1 MFLLVNIIG
10 LLAFLGIAVLF
21 SRDRK
26 NIQWKSILILV
37 VLNLFLAWFFVY
49 FQIGRTIVEGL
60 ASAIAWVIQSAHTGT
75 GFAFSSFTSGKQMDM
90 AISALFPI
98 LLVVPL
104 FDVLMYFN
112 ILPKIIGGI
121 GWVLAKITRQP
132 KFESFFGIEMMFLGN
147 TEALA
152 VSNEQLKRMNE
163 MRVLT
168 VVMMSM
174 SSISG
179 AIVGA
184 YVQMIPGD
192 LVLTAIPLNIINAI
206 IVSSI
211 LNPVSVEEQE
221 DIIYS
226 IKNNETVKRQPFFS
240 FLGDS
245 VLNAGKLVLII
256 IAFVISF
263 VALADLIDRFINL
276 ITGLVGGW
284 IGVKGSFGLNQILGL
299 FMYPFALLLGLP
311 WGEAWIVA
319 QQMAKKIVTNEF
331 VVMGEISKVV
341 DSYSPHRRAVIST
354 FLVSFANFSTIGM
367 IVGTLKGIV
376 DQKTS
381 DFVSK
386 YVPMML
392 LAGILV
398 SLLTAAF
405 VGLFAW

>member
-1 MFLLVNIIG
+1 MFLVINIIG

-112 ILPKIIGGI
+112 ILPKVIGGI
-121 GWVLAKITRQP
+121 GWVLAKVTRQP

-168 VVMMSM
+168 VAMMSM

-184 YVQMIPGD
+184 YVQMIPGE

-226 IKNNETVKRQPFFS
+226 IKNDEAVERQPFFS

-245 VLNAGKLVLII
+245 VWNAGKLVLII

-376 DQKTS
+376 DKKTS

-405 VGLFAW
+405 VGLYAW

>member
-1 MFLLVNIIG
+1 MFLLINIIG
-10 LLAFLGIAVLF
+10 LFVFLGIAVLF

-26 NIQWKSILILV
+26 HIQWKSILILV
-37 VLNLFLAWFFVY
+37 LLNVFLAWFFVY
-49 FQIGRTIVEGL
+49 FQIGRSIVEGL
-60 ASAIAWVIQSAHTGT
+60 AAAIAWVIQSAHTGT

-90 AISALFPI
+90 AVSALFPI

-104 FDVLMYFN
+104 FDILMYFN

-121 GWVLAKITRQP
+121 GFVLAKITRQP

-168 VVMMSM
+168 VAMMSM

-184 YVQMIPGD
+184 YVQMIPGE
-192 LVLTAIPLNIINAI
+192 LVLTAIPLNIINAT
-206 IVSSI
+206 IVASI
-211 LNPVSVEEQE
+211 LNPVTVEEKE

-226 IKNNETVKRQPFFS
+226 INNDEKIERQPFFS

-263 VALADLIDRFINL
+263 VALADFLDRFINL
-276 ITGLVGGW
+276 ITGLVGSWMGM
-284 IGVKGSFGLNQILGL
+284 KGSFGLNQILGV

-319 QQMAKKIVTNEF
+319 QQMSKKIVTNEF
-331 VVMGEISKVV
+331 VVMGEITKVI
-341 DSYSPHRRAVIST
+341 DTYNAHRRAVIST

-367 IVGTLKGIV
+367 IIGTLKGIV
-376 DQKTS
+376 DKKTS

-392 LAGILV
+392 LSGILV

>member
-1 MFLLVNIIG
+1 MFYWLTSLGYLRFGNCSFIFKRSQKHPMEIYFNSCCIKLV
-10 LLAFLGIAVLF
+10 
-21 SRDRK
+21 
-26 NIQWKSILILV
+26 
-37 VLNLFLAWFFVY
+37 LAWFFVY

-60 ASAIAWVIQSAHTGT
+60 ASAITWVIQSAHTGT

-168 VVMMSM
+168 VAMMSM

-376 DQKTS
+376 DQKHQ
-381 DFVSK
+381 
-386 YVPMML
+386 
-392 LAGILV
+392 ILY
-398 SLLTAAF
+398 LNTYL
-405 VGLFAW
+405 

>member
-1 MFLLVNIIG
+1 MFLLINIIG
-10 LLAFLGIAVLF
+10 LLVFLGIAVLF

-26 NIQWKSILILV
+26 HIQWKSILILV
-37 VLNLFLAWFFVY
+37 LLNVFLAWFFVY
-49 FQIGRTIVEGL
+49 FQIGRSIVEGL
-60 ASAIAWVIQSAHTGT
+60 AAAIAWVIQSAHTGT

-90 AISALFPI
+90 AVSALFPI

-104 FDVLMYFN
+104 FDILMYFN

-121 GWVLAKITRQP
+121 GFVLAKITRQP

-168 VVMMSM
+168 VAMMSM

-184 YVQMIPGD
+184 YVQMIPGE

-206 IVSSI
+206 IVASI
-211 LNPVSVEEQE
+211 LNPVTVEEKE

-226 IKNNETVKRQPFFS
+226 INNDEKIERQPFFS

-263 VALADLIDRFINL
+263 VALADFLDRFINL
-276 ITGLVGGW
+276 ITGLVGSWMGM
-284 IGVKGSFGLNQILGL
+284 KGSFGLNQILGV

-319 QQMAKKIVTNEF
+319 QQMSKKIVTNEF
-331 VVMGEISKVV
+331 VVMGEIIKVI
-341 DSYSPHRRAVIST
+341 DTYSAHRRAVIST

-376 DQKTS
+376 DKKTS

-392 LAGILV
+392 LSGILV

>member
-1 MFLLVNIIG
+1 MFLLINIIG
-10 LLAFLGIAVLF
+10 LLVFLGIAVLF
-21 SRDRK
+21 SRNRK
-26 NIQWKSILILV
+26 HIQWKAILILAL
-37 VLNLFLAWFFVY
+37 LNVFLAWFFVY
-49 FQIGRTIVEGL
+49 FQIGRSIVEGL
-60 ASAIAWVIQSAHTGT
+60 AAAIAWIIQSAHTGT

-90 AISALFPI
+90 AVSALFPI

-104 FDVLMYFN
+104 FDILMYFN

-121 GWVLAKITRQP
+121 GFVLAKITRQP

-168 VVMMSM
+168 VAMMSM

-184 YVQMIPGD
+184 YVQMIPGE

-206 IVSSI
+206 IVASI
-211 LNPVSVEEQE
+211 LNPVTVEEKE

-226 IKNNETVKRQPFFS
+226 INNDEKIERQPFFS

-263 VALADLIDRFINL
+263 VALADFLDRFINL
-276 ITGLVGGW
+276 ITGLVGSWMGL
-284 IGVKGSFGLNQILGL
+284 KGSFGLNQILGV

-319 QQMAKKIVTNEF
+319 QQMSKKIVTNEF
-331 VVMGEISKVV
+331 VVMGEITKVI
-341 DSYSPHRRAVIST
+341 DTYSAHRRAVIST

-376 DQKTS
+376 DKKTS

-392 LAGILV
+392 LSGILV

>member
-1 MFLLVNIIG
+1 MFLVINIIG

-112 ILPKIIGGI
+112 ILPKVIGGI
-121 GWVLAKITRQP
+121 GWVLAKVTRQP

-168 VVMMSM
+168 VAMMSM

-184 YVQMIPGD
+184 YVQMIPGE

-226 IKNNETVKRQPFFS
+226 IKNDEAVERQPFFS

-245 VLNAGKLVLII
+245 VWNAGKLVLII

-376 DQKTS
+376 DKKTS

>member
-1 MFLLVNIIG
+1 MYLLINIIG
-10 LLAFLGIAVLF
+10 LIVFLAIAVLF
-21 SRDRK
+21 SRKRRD
-26 NIQWKSILILV
+26 IQWKSVAILV
-37 VLNLFLAWFFVY
+37 VLNLFLAWFFIY
-49 FQIGRTIVEGL
+49 FPWGRAVVKGL
-60 ASAIAWVIQSAHTGT
+60 ANGIAWVIESAHHGT
-75 GFAFSSFTSGKQMDM
+75 GFAFNSFVGDQMDM

-104 FDVLMYFN
+104 FDILMYFN
-112 ILPKIIGGI
+112 ILPRVIGAI
-121 GWVLAKITRQP
+121 GWLLAKVIRQP
-132 KFESFFGIEMMFLGN
+132 RFESFFGIEMMFLGN

-152 VSNEQLKRMNE
+152 VSSEQLKRMNE
-163 MRVLT
+163 ARVLT
-168 VVMMSM
+168 VAMMSM
-174 SSISG
+174 SSVSG

-184 YVQMIPGD
+184 YVTMVPGD

-206 IVSSI
+206 IVASI
-211 LNPVSVEEQE
+211 LNPVSVKEQE

-226 IKNNETVKRQPFFS
+226 IRNEEVERQPFFS

-245 VLNAGKLVLII
+245 VLNAGKLILII

-263 VALADLIDRFINL
+263 VALSDLIDRFIHL
-276 ITGLVGGW
+276 ITGLIAHGMHWKV
-284 IGVKGSFGLNQILGL
+284 SFGLDQILGV

-311 WGEAWIVA
+311 FDEAWLVA

-331 VVMGEISKVV
+331 VVMGSIKDQVN
-341 DSYSPHRRAVIST
+341 SYSPHHRAVITT
-354 FLVSFANFSTIGM
+354 FLISFANFSTIGM

-376 DQKTS
+376 DQRTT

-398 SLLTAAF
+398 SLMTAGF